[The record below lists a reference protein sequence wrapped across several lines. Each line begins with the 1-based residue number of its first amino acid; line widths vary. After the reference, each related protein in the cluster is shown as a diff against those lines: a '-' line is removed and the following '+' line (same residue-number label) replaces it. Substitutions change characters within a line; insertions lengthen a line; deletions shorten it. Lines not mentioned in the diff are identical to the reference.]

1 MVNTDGDNQY
11 KGSDIAK
18 LIKPILNKKADIVI
32 GCRPIDK
39 HPDFSWGKKKL
50 QKIGS
55 LIISK
60 FANVDIEDAASGF
73 RAYNKEAMLFL
84 NVFSRFSY
92 CLETLIQAGNSNLK
106 ISSVDIGVNK
116 KTRESRLFKSPFH
129 YLWQSGK
136 IIFHIFLLYKSSLF
150 FAFISLF
157 LFLASLVFVIRYLI
171 LTIIQGAAA
180 DVFWPTV
187 VLAGILL
194 LASLLVFLSGVL
206 SSLIAANRRLSE
218 EILYKLRKQENVR
231 DRRHLA
237 KKQ

>member
-1 MVNTDGDNQY
+1 MPSNQAQ
-11 KGSDIAK
+11 GAK
-18 LIKPILNKKADIVI
+18 D
-32 GCRPIDK
+32 
-39 HPDFSWGKKKL
+39 
-50 QKIGS
+50 S
-55 LIISK
+55 LSCCH
-60 FANVDIEDAASGF
+60 F
-73 RAYNKEAMLFL
+73 
-84 NVFSRFSY
+84 
-92 CLETLIQAGNSNLK
+92 
-106 ISSVDIGVNK
+106 VDIGVNK